1 MKAKSLPAVDP
12 SRPTPGR
19 KWQQC
24 LPLQTSNYSA
34 MSVVLKSW
42 NMKLVKIRLILV
54 SVGAS
59 LFASSP
65 KPISYAKMDAR
76 L

>member
-12 SRPTPGR
+12 SRLYTR
-19 KWQQC
+19 QEVQQC